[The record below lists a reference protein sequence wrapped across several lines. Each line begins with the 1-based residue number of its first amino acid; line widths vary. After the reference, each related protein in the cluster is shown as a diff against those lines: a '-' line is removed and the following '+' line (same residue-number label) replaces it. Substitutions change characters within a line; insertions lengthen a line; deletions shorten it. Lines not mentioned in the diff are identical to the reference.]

1 MHTARGY
8 SDIILAHNR
17 VSAVLATIAGFL
29 LFAGALVA
37 AVPLLRAIKRR
48 VLWRVRRKLTISY
61 IFIGFVPAMLII
73 AFFLLCGLLLFFN
86 TAGYMVRSR
95 AAALVDDTEFLAQS
109 AARDVA
115 RAATR
120 AEVSAA
126 LDRVHAAAAVRYPTV
141 SYAVVPGE
149 RACGSAP
156 VEEDGVRADVIL
168 VGAWPP
174 LAAPQSI
181 PPWVPCSGHAG
192 LVTQRENGLAHVAAR
207 GVVWIDA
214 AGPSRAV
221 VVDVPL
227 SPVFARE
234 LKEDTGIVIA
244 GEGAAAAQPDDGLQ
258 WVAFLEYTDWAT
270 GEADPM
276 TVAFRMNVADLY
288 NRVAGAPLIPTGAF
302 NVGQFLLVLVAA
314 VGGLFLVIQVV
325 ALGMGLG
332 LARTITGAI
341 HDLFA
346 GTARI
351 RQGDFTHR
359 IPIRRRDQLGELAES
374 FNSMTASVEDLME
387 QKAEKERLE
396 QELRM
401 ARDIQMS
408 LLPQGPVRMAGLALT
423 AFCEPARE
431 VGGDYYDYLPIN
443 EHTLG
448 VLIADVAGKGTS
460 AALYMAELKGLMLA
474 LSQLHWSPRAL
485 LIDAN
490 RLLSQQLDSRSF
502 ITMTYLVVDLQ
513 ARTLTHARA
522 GHCPLIY
529 LPGTSRSSPR
539 LQMLSP
545 DGLVLGL
552 QIDKG
557 ETFNRLL
564 EEVTVPI
571 ATGDLFVLYTDG
583 LTDATSE
590 SGDWFGD
597 GRLVALIEKHGALPL
612 DELRERMLRE
622 VHAFAGSAPQHD
634 DMTWVLLRIED
645 LDGDGDGDGPEGASL
660 QRGKG

>member
-1 MHTARGY
+1 
-8 SDIILAHNR
+8 
-17 VSAVLATIAGFL
+17 VLATIAGFL

-37 AVPLLRAIKRR
+37 AVLLLTAIKRR

-95 AAALVDDTEFLAQS
+95 AAALVDHAAFLAQS
-109 AARDVA
+109 AALEVA
-115 RAATR
+115 RAATP

-141 SYAVVPGE
+141 SFAVVRGE
-149 RACGSAP
+149 RACGATP
-156 VEEDGVRADVIL
+156 VDKGGGRDSGIL
-168 VGAWPP
+168 TGAWSHLKSRPSVP
-174 LAAPQSI
+174 A
-181 PPWVPCSGHAG
+181 WVPCSGYAG
-192 LVTQRENGLAHVAAR
+192 LVTGQETGLADEAAR
-207 GVVWIDA
+207 GIAWIDS

-227 SPVFARE
+227 VPVFARE
-234 LKEDTGIVIA
+234 LREDTGVVIA
-244 GEGAAAAQPDDGLQ
+244 GAGAGAPAGDALE

-270 GEADPM
+270 GEAEPV
-276 TVAFRMNVADLY
+276 TVAFRMNVAEVY
-288 NRVAGAPLIPTGAF
+288 NHVAGGPLIRIGAF
-302 NVGQFLLVLVAA
+302 DFGQFLLVLVAA
-314 VGGLFLVIQVV
+314 VGGLFLVIQVM
-325 ALGMGLG
+325 AFGMGLG
-332 LARTITGAI
+332 LARTITGSI

-374 FNSMTASVEDLME
+374 FNSMTASVEDLLQ

-396 QELRM
+396 QELRV

-408 LLPQGPVRMAGLALT
+408 LLPQGPVNMAGLALT

-431 VGGDYYDYLPIN
+431 VGGDYYDFLPIDG
-443 EHTLG
+443 HTLG

-460 AALYMAELKGLMLA
+460 AALYMAELKGLMLS

-502 ITMTYLVVDLQ
+502 ITMTYLVVDLE

-529 LPGTSRSSPR
+529 LPGASGAPPCA
-539 LQMLSP
+539 QMLSP
-545 DGLVLGL
+545 DGMVLGL
-552 QIDKG
+552 QIDNG

-583 LTDATSE
+583 ITDATSE
-590 SGDWFGD
+590 SGEWFGD
-597 GRLVALIEKHGALPL
+597 ERLVALIEEHGASPC
-612 DELRERMLRE
+612 DELRERILRE
-622 VHAFAGSAPQHD
+622 VHVFAGAASQHD
-634 DMTWVLLRIED
+634 DMTMVLLRIEGV
-645 LDGDGDGDGPEGASL
+645 DGE
-660 QRGKG
+660 

>member
-1 MHTARGY
+1 MP
-8 SDIILAHNR
+8 
-17 VSAVLATIAGFL
+17 AVLVTIAGFL
-29 LFAGALVA
+29 LFAGALIA
-37 AVPLLRAIKRR
+37 AIPLLLAIKRR

-61 IFIGFVPAMLII
+61 IFVGFVPAILII

-95 AAALVDDTEFLAQS
+95 AAALVDHAEFLAQS

-115 RAATR
+115 RAATPE
-120 AEVSAA
+120 EVSAA

-141 SYAVVPGE
+141 SYAIVPGA
-149 RACGSAP
+149 RACSSAS
-156 VEEDGVRADVIL
+156 VAEDGAPASVVL
-168 VGAWPP
+168 TGAWSH
-174 LAAPQSI
+174 LAAPPSV
-181 PPWVPCSGHAG
+181 PVWVPCYGYAG
-192 LVTQRENGLAHVAAR
+192 LVTRQGTGLADVAAR
-207 GVVWIDA
+207 GVAWIDV
-214 AGPSRAV
+214 AGPSRAM

-227 SPVFARE
+227 NPVFARD
-234 LKEDTGIVIA
+234 LREDTGIVIA
-244 GEGAAAAQPDDGLQ
+244 GTGAAAAQADDGLP

-270 GEADPM
+270 GEADPI
-276 TVAFRMNVADLY
+276 TVEFRMNVANVY
-288 NRVAGAPLIPTGAF
+288 NRLAGGPLIRIGAF
-302 NVGQFLLVLVAA
+302 DFSQFLLALVAV
-314 VGGLFLVIQVV
+314 VGGLFLVIQVM

-346 GTARI
+346 GTIRI
-351 RQGDFTHR
+351 RHGDFTHR

-374 FNSMTASVEDLME
+374 FNLMTASVEDLLQ

-396 QELRM
+396 QELRV

-408 LLPQGPVRMAGLALT
+408 LLPQGPVRIPGLELT

-431 VGGDYYDYLPIN
+431 VGGDYYDFLPID

-460 AALYMAELKGLMLA
+460 AALYMAELKGLMLS

-490 RLLSQQLDSRSF
+490 RLLAKQLDSRSF
-502 ITMTYLVVDLQ
+502 ITMTYLVVDLK

-529 LPGTSRSSPR
+529 LPAASKASPR
-539 LQMLSP
+539 AELLSP

-583 LTDATSE
+583 ITDATNE
-590 SGDWFGD
+590 AGEWFGD
-597 GRLVALIEKHGALPL
+597 QRLVALIEEHGALSC
-612 DELRERMLRE
+612 DELRERVLRE
-622 VHAFAGSAPQHD
+622 VHVFAGTAAQHD
-634 DMTWVLLRIED
+634 DMTMVLLRIEHM
-645 LDGDGDGDGPEGASL
+645 DGPKGPSLHFPDVGAGL
-660 QRGKG
+660 